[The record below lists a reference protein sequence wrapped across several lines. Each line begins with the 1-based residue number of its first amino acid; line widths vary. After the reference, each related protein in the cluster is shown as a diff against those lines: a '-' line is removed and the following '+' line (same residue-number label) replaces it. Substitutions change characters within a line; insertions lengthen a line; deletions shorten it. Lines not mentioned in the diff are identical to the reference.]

1 MEKTVALVAEL
12 MALSARTAPKSRG
25 EDYLVL
31 RVLTGEEVVR
41 LGEAMIDY
49 GKKTGKKNFDRDGDN
64 VKRSTAVLLIGLK
77 DAKPLGLNCGAC
89 GWDSCQALSSPQE
102 GPEFKGPHCFW
113 RAVDLGIAVGSAV
126 KTASLH
132 NVDNRIMYRAGV
144 VARQLGLIEADVV
157 LAVPLS
163 ASGKNIYFDRKE

>member
-1 MEKTVALVAEL
+1 